1 MAGSKNHIDIY
12 PNNILKLTI
21 ESFCTPRSASVA
33 GCLDLNINL
42 AACAAFSV
50 GECPSPS
57 ARQPSDTQTAS
68 ERRPLSGVTLSR
80 VFGSKF
86 SLSRIEFL
94 N

>member
-68 ERRPLSGVTLSR
+68 ERRPLCVVECVWFRL
-80 VFGSKF
+80 KF
-86 SLSRIEFL
+86 SSHIEFL